1 MIARKGYMRE
11 ARWYVFS
18 TLFWGLP
25 PERWFELAG
34 SHGLAGLEI
43 WVQQLQSEG
52 ISPERIGRLREKSGL
67 ALTVHSFSWDLNLI
81 SLSRP
86 MRRMA
91 VKLSKRAVD
100 MAAQMGADQVTVHP
114 GREGLLLPGVDFDA
128 MQAEA
133 AASIGQY
140 GKKSGV
146 SVSFEIMEKIPKE
159 RFTSAEAVLRMER
172 CAKRGGCWGYTED
185 LAHCDTEEEV
195 FRTAQ
200 VLSGRLKEFHVS
212 NKKGKA
218 RHVAD
223 VRGGDFDLPSITHR
237 LTKYE
242 LPMVLEGYDPSGPA
256 ERFETTWKWLTEA

>member
-1 MIARKGYMRE
+1 MIDRKVYMRE
-11 ARWYVFS
+11 ARWYVSS

-25 PERWFELAG
+25 PERWFELAEG
-34 SHGLAGLEI
+34 HGLAGLEI

-67 ALTVHSFSWDLNLI
+67 ALTVHSYSWDLNLI

-114 GREGLLLPGVDFDA
+114 GREGLFLPGVDFDA

-140 GKKSGV
+140 GKKLGV

-172 CAKRGGCWGYTED
+172 CAKRGGLLGIHRGSCALRYGGGSVPYG
-185 LAHCDTEEEV
+185 AGS
-195 FRTAQ
+195 F
-200 VLSGRLKEFHVS
+200 
-212 NKKGKA
+212 GKA
-218 RHVAD
+218 
-223 VRGGDFDLPSITHR
+223 
-237 LTKYE
+237 
-242 LPMVLEGYDPSGPA
+242 EGISCQQ
-256 ERFETTWKWLTEA
+256 